1 MLTMRCGFE
10 RCSETLAFLRKA
22 YATVVDYAEDEL
34 LHTAHL
40 YQEESHFLVEN
51 PAHIDKAFEIAQ
63 ESNKIT
69 HKLITDK
76 NNYQKAKSLVCV
88 AHCHLSKQELDKA
101 EEVATQA
108 RA

>member
-1 MLTMRCGFE
+1 MRCSFE

-22 YATVVDYAEDEL
+22 YATTVGQTEDSL
-34 LHTAHL
+34 LNTAHL
-40 YQEESHFLVEN
+40 YQEESHFLVES
-51 PAHIDKAFEIAQ
+51 PAQVEKAFEIAQ

-69 HKLITDK
+69 HKLISDK

-88 AHCHLSKQELDKA
+88 AHCYLSKQELDKA